1 MFLIINLMFVYLT
14 VGRVNTDAARGRE
27 CYFSTKCRCFSFL
40 PTQNY
45 NAVCSNSKLHAIPVF
60 KDNIHSID
68 LSYNRIQKIQ
78 NKHFSNNG
86 NLKELNLSHN
96 KIKSLS
102 KNSFYG
108 LRKLSMLIV
117 SQNAIDSVET
127 NTFFYLQSLAYLDMK
142 HTRINVSTLQSLL
155 FLKTLRMDFI
165 LNESNNLSFTLLH
178 LKHLD
183 LSGMSGRCE
192 ARTLTEDV
200 FKFIPNIE
208 DLNLS
213 ACKINW
219 IYKGTFKFMRN
230 LSILDL
236 SYNQCL
242 TFSEAENVTH
252 DLIYTSIKVLKVN
265 KIHKTFQ
272 MNTMIKRSHLRNL
285 KGTNLIELQVNS
297 NRIQKMEKGAL
308 LQLPSTLRTI
318 SMSDNEFSYGDY
330 LSDVIFLP
338 VEHANISELFKS
350 HIPSK
355 YEERCEHRNE
365 SNFQEEEIKNHI
377 SSIRPNFVPLPLRL
391 KSIVYRNC
399 LIRYEIPAMKMSEN
413 SIEYFDGHQNMFFSL
428 IGPLCPLDHM
438 RYLDLSGNM
447 CSNVSKVFFKCIG
460 NLQILRLQNNLL
472 GFVLPDDVNGEV
484 LQYVPD
490 LREINLSENRIP
502 TLPYYFFKSQVSVRR
517 LYLDGNLL
525 DYLIFK
531 IDHMKNLNFLG
542 LSNNRFS
549 YLDKPARDQLETVFK
564 NNKNLSIDISGNPL
578 KCTCD
583 TKDFIQWMGNT
594 KIIFNNLHFYSCRL
608 STDKKQN
615 LNNPNRLYEVL
626 QKECVS
632 YTSLVIGLIS
642 LVGLFVSILTFG
654 LVYRHR
660 WRIRYM
666 YYMVK
671 IRYFETKQ
679 KTHERKIY
687 RYDAFVSY
695 ESNDRSFVHGQFLR
709 KLENDAGLKL
719 CIHQRDF
726 LPGRDIAENITSA
739 IHDSRKI
746 VVIMSPNY
754 LNSYWC
760 MFEYNM
766 ARVESIYSRNKEN
779 ILFLVF
785 LQQMSPRS
793 LPLLVLELVQ
803 SQSYIEYPND
813 EYGDTVFWE
822 KLKEVL
828 T

>member
-1 MFLIINLMFVYLT
+1 MFLMINLMFVYLT
-14 VGRVNTDAARGRE
+14 VGHVSTDAARGRK
-27 CYFSTKCRCFSFL
+27 CYFSAKCRCFSFL
-40 PTQNY
+40 PTPYY
-45 NAVCSNSKLHAIPVF
+45 NAVCSHSTLHVIPVF
-60 KDNIHSID
+60 KDNIRSID

-78 NKHFSNNG
+78 NRHFSYNG

-96 KIKSLS
+96 KIKTLS
-102 KNSFYG
+102 KYSFYG
-108 LRKLSMLIV
+108 LRKLSKLIV

-142 HTRINVSTLQSLL
+142 QTKINISTLQSLPL
-155 FLKTLRMDFI
+155 LKTLRMDFI
-165 LNESNNLSFTLLH
+165 LNESNSLSFKLLH

-183 LSGMSGRCE
+183 LSGLSGRCE

-208 DLNLS
+208 DLNFS

-219 IYKGTFKFMRN
+219 IYKGTFQFMRN
-230 LSILDL
+230 LSILNL
-236 SYNQCL
+236 SYNPCL
-242 TFSEAENVTH
+242 KFSGVENVTQ
-252 DLIYTSIKVLKVN
+252 DLSYTSIKILKLT
-265 KIHKTFQ
+265 KIHKTFV
-272 MNTMIKRSHLRNL
+272 MNTMIKRSHLRHL
-285 KGTNLIELQVNS
+285 KKTNLTEIHVNS
-297 NRIQKMEKGAL
+297 NRIQKVEKGAL
-308 LQLPSTLRTI
+308 LYLPSSIRTI

-330 LSDVIFLP
+330 LSEIMVVP
-338 VEHANISELFKS
+338 VEHVNISELFKS
-350 HIPSK
+350 HIPSNH
-355 YEERCEHRNE
+355 EERCDHRNE
-365 SNFQEEEIKNHI
+365 INFPEEEVEKHI
-377 SSIRPNFVPLPLRL
+377 SSIRPNFVPLPHRL
-391 KSIVYRNC
+391 KSFVYRKC
-399 LIRYEIPAMKMSEN
+399 LIRYEIPAMNLSEN
-413 SIEYFDGHQNMFFSL
+413 SIEYLDGHQNMFYSL
-428 IGPLCPLDHM
+428 IGPLCPLDHVT
-438 RYLDLSGNM
+438 YLDLSDNM
-447 CSNVSKVFFKCIG
+447 SSNISKVFFQCTP
-460 NLQILRLQNNLL
+460 NLKILRLQNNLL

-484 LQYVPD
+484 LHHVSH

-502 TLPYYFFKSQVSVRR
+502 TLPYHFFKAQVSVRR

-531 IDHMKNLNFLG
+531 IDHMKNLDFLG

-549 YLDKPARDQLETVFK
+549 YLDKPARNQLETVLK

-594 KIIFNNLHFYSCRL
+594 KILFNNLHFYTCRL

-615 LNNPNRLYEVL
+615 LNNPKRLYEVL
-626 QKECVS
+626 QKECAS
-632 YTSLVIGLIS
+632 YTSLVIGLLS
-642 LVGLFVSILTFG
+642 LVVLFVSILTFG

-679 KTHERKIY
+679 KTHEKKIY
-687 RYDAFVSY
+687 SYDAFVSY
-695 ESNDRSFVHGQFLR
+695 ESNDRSFVHGQLLR

-746 VVIMSPNY
+746 VVIMSQNY
-754 LNSYWC
+754 LDSYWC

-766 ARVESIYSRNKEN
+766 ARVESIYSRNKEH

-785 LQQMSPRS
+785 LQQMSPGS

>member
-1 MFLIINLMFVYLT
+1 MFFLVSLMFVYLT
-14 VGRVNTDAARGRE
+14 VSHVNTDAARGRK
-27 CYFSTKCRCFSFL
+27 CYFSPKCLCFSIL
-40 PTQNY
+40 PTPYY
-45 NAVCSNSKLHAIPVF
+45 NAVCSHSLLHAIPVF

-68 LSYNRIQKIQ
+68 LSYNLIQRIQ
-78 NKHFSNNG
+78 NRHFSYNG

-96 KIKSLS
+96 KIKTLS
-102 KNSFYG
+102 NYSFHG
-108 LRKLSMLIV
+108 LRKLSKLIV
-117 SQNAIDSVET
+117 SRNEIDSVET
-127 NTFFYLQSLAYLDMK
+127 NTFFYLQSLTYLDAK
-142 HTRINVSTLQSLL
+142 QTKINVSTLQSLP

-165 LNESNNLSFTLLH
+165 LNGSDSLSFRLLQ

-183 LSGMSGRCE
+183 LSGTSGRCD
-192 ARTLTEDV
+192 ARTLTVDV

-219 IYKGTFKFMRN
+219 IYKGTFRFMKN

-236 SYNQCL
+236 SYNPCL
-242 TFSEAENVTH
+242 KFSVAENVTH
-252 DLIYTSIKVLKVN
+252 DLIYTSIKILKVN
-265 KIHKTFQ
+265 KIHKTFE
-272 MNTMIKRSHLRNL
+272 MNTMIRRSHLRNL
-285 KGTNLIELQVNS
+285 KKTNLTELQINS
-297 NRIQKMEKGAL
+297 NRIQKIQKGAL
-308 LQLPSTLRTI
+308 LYLPSSLRTI

-330 LSDVIFLP
+330 LSDMMVVP
-338 VEHANISELFKS
+338 AEHINISELFKS
-350 HIPSK
+350 HIPLIN
-355 YEERCEHRNE
+355 EEQCDYRNN
-365 SNFQEEEIKNHI
+365 SNCEEEKVEKHI
-377 SSIRPNFVPLPLRL
+377 SSSSAIFVPLPYRL
-391 KSIVYRNC
+391 KSLVYRKC
-399 LIRYEIPAMKMSEN
+399 LIRYEIPPINLGGNK
-413 SIEYFDGHQNMFFSL
+413 IEYLDGHQNMFYSL
-428 IGPLCPLDHM
+428 TGPLCPLDHLT
-438 RYLDLSGNM
+438 YLDLSDNM
-447 CSNVSKVFFKCIG
+447 SSNVSKVFFQCTP

-472 GFVLPDDVNGEV
+472 GFVLPDDVNGEI
-484 LQYVPD
+484 LQHVPQ

-502 TLPYYFFKSQVSVRR
+502 TLPYHFFQSQILVRR

-531 IDHMKNLNFLG
+531 IDHMKDLNFLG

-549 YLDKPARDQLETVFK
+549 YLDKKARDQLETVFM

-594 KIIFNNLHFYSCRL
+594 KIQFNRLHFYTCRL

-615 LNNPNRLYEVL
+615 LNNPKRLYEDL
-626 QKECVS
+626 QKECAS
-632 YTSLVIGLIS
+632 YTSLIIGLIS
-642 LVGLFVSILTFG
+642 LVVLFVSILTLG

-671 IRYFETKQ
+671 IRYFETKR
-679 KTHERKIY
+679 KTNEKKIY
-687 RYDAFVSY
+687 TYDAFVSY
-695 ESNDRSFVHGQFLR
+695 ENNDRSFVHGQLLR

-754 LNSYWC
+754 LDSYWC

-785 LQQMSPRS
+785 LQQMSPRG
-793 LPLLVLELVQ
+793 LPLFVLELVQ

-822 KLKEVL
+822 KMKEVL
-828 T
+828 A